1 MLSIVGRIGILLGI
15 AFLSTVLVAETSD
28 PSLREQVPALAPKS
42 NPALNPRHPE
52 YYVVVPRDTLWDVA
66 ARFLV
71 HPWRWK
77 DLWRN
82 NPSIKNPHL
91 IYPGD
96 KIILRRVKG
105 ELIADL
111 VRGPGGREAITIQEE
126 LLGSDLSTVH
136 LSPKIRVL
144 PLNQAIPTIPLGT
157 IQPFLSQTRIT
168 AVGEMEA
175 AAYVVGQAD
184 RRLAAAAGDAVYVRG
199 INTDNDTTRYT
210 LYRPGRPYHRQDPKG
225 GEPELLGIEA
235 IPIGEG
241 EIERTGELATLR
253 ITRSVR
259 EVLAGDRVFPEN
271 DQIFNQN
278 FMPRAPEVPMEGH
291 IIDVLGGVSRIGQLQ
306 TVVLDL
312 GHESSL
318 EIGHVLVIYQSG
330 DQVIDPLTKEVLILP
345 QEQAGLLMV
354 FRVFNRLSYALVLE
368 AQKEIRLQD
377 TVRPPEP

>member
-1 MLSIVGRIGILLGI
+1 MLPIVGRIGALLGI
-15 AFLSTVLVAETSD
+15 AFLSASLMAETSD
-28 PSLREQVPALAPKS
+28 PSFGEQVPTLAPETG
-42 NPALNPRHPE
+42 PVLNPRHPE

-66 ARFLV
+66 GRFLV

-77 DLWRN
+77 DLWKD
-82 NPSIKNPHL
+82 NPKIKNPHL

-96 KIILRRVKG
+96 KIILRRVRG
-105 ELIADL
+105 ELVADL
-111 VRGPGGREAITIQEE
+111 IRGPEGREASRLQEG
-126 LLGSDLSTVH
+126 LLEDHLSTLH

-157 IQPFLSQTRIT
+157 IQPFLSQARIT
-168 AVGEMEA
+168 AVGEMEK
-175 AAYVVGQAD
+175 AAYVVGQVE

-199 INTDNDTTRYT
+199 IPLDNDTVRYM
-210 LYRPGRPYHRQDPKG
+210 LYRPGRSYHRQDPKG

-241 EIERTGELATLR
+241 ELERAGKLATLR

-259 EVLAGDRVFPEN
+259 EVLAGDRVFSEN

-318 EIGHVLVIYQSG
+318 EIGHVLAIHQSG
-330 DQVIDPLTKEVLILP
+330 DQVIDPLTKEVLVLP

-377 TVRPPEP
+377 TVRPPQP